1 MRERWLQRHNI
12 LLVEDELDFARIM
25 KMRLESNGYEVSIAE
40 DTYRGTQEAIR
51 GDYDLIILDLMMPAG
66 GGFTLLERIK
76 KLPAKESIPV
86 MILTSSDLDEDAE
99 KAKMLGADAFVLKT
113 TRAEIIMELVKKL
126 IINKMKYH
134 VMILEAE

>member
-1 MRERWLQRHNI
+1 MQQHKI

-76 KLPAKESIPV
+76 KLPSKESIPV

-99 KAKMLGADAFVLKT
+99 TAKMLGVDAFVLKT
-113 TRAEIIMELVKKL
+113 TRAEIIIELIEKL
-126 IINKMKYH
+126 ITKESKYH
-134 VMILEAE
+134 AMIQMDE